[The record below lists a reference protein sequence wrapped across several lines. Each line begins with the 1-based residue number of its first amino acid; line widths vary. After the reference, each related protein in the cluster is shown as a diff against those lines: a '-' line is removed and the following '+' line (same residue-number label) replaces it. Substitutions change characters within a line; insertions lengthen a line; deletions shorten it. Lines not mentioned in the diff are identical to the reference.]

1 MTGAGRQLA
10 CVKLTHFATTDQVLS
25 TCEFHTPVK
34 KGSQKNLIGPTI
46 KQVRLSLKPKVSQQD
61 LAGRLAARGVLIDR
75 SAIARIESG
84 DRFVRD
90 FEIIGIAA
98 ALRVPLQRLFVDQE

>member
-1 MTGAGRQLA
+1 M
-10 CVKLTHFATTDQVLS
+10 
-25 TCEFHTPVK
+25 CESHTPVK
-34 KGSQKNLIGPTI
+34 RAAQKNVIGQTI
-46 KQVRLSLKPKVSQQD
+46 KKVRLSLKPDVSQQD
-61 LAGRLAARGVLIDR
+61 LAGRLAARGIQMDR

-98 ALRVPLQRLFVDQE
+98 ALRVPLTRLFNKE